1 MSFLRPRVPRVSSL
15 VSPVIGEVWVK
26 VSSGIYV
33 KGTLR
38 IKANGIYIKGTVSVK
53 ISGVYQL

>member
-26 VSSGIYV
+26 VSTGIYV
-33 KGTLR
+33 KGTLW
-38 IKANGIYIKGTVSVK
+38 IKANGIYVRGTLWIKANG
-53 ISGVYQL
+53 IYQS

>member
-15 VSPVIGEVWVK
+15 VSPVIWVK

-33 KGTLR
+33 KGTLWS
-38 IKANGIYIKGTVSVK
+38 KVSEIYAGGDVSVK
-53 ISGVYQL
+53 INGVY

>member
-15 VSPVIGEVWVK
+15 VSPVIWVK

-33 KGTLR
+33 KGTLW
-38 IKANGIYIKGTVSVK
+38 IKANGIYAGGDVFVK
-53 ISGVYQL
+53 INGVYRS

>member
-15 VSPVIGEVWVK
+15 VSPVIWVK

-33 KGTLR
+33 KGTLW
-38 IKANGIYIKGTVSVK
+38 IKANGICVMGTVSVK

>member
-15 VSPVIGEVWVK
+15 VSPVIWVK

-33 KGTLR
+33 KGTLW
-38 IKANGIYIKGTVSVK
+38 IKANGIYVMGTVSVK